1 MSNLLDSSLINIVLL
16 MLALAIVMGIKFYFH
31 NKYRSAKSK
40 GRYLK
45 SFTRWYSFS
54 DKRNEKTPATKRKYM
69 GISNI
74 LNILFWVI
82 IMFLLLLILSYCYY
96 NYIY

>member
-1 MSNLLDSSLINIVLL
+1 MYTTLINLILL
-16 MLALAIVMGIKFYFH
+16 MLALAIVMGIKFYIH

-45 SFTRWYSFS
+45 SFIRWYSVS
-54 DKRNEKTPATKRKYM
+54 DKRNEKTPAAKRKYM

-74 LNILFWVI
+74 LNILLWVI
-82 IMFLLLLILSYCYY
+82 IIIMLLLILSFCYY
-96 NYIY
+96 NYIF